1 MSDLPQ
7 PLPWHSE
14 LGIDPAIVA
23 QMNAYGAPPMA
34 QQLTGIG
41 PLDAPSMLPPMPAPA
56 PEVPIE
62 APGGAPP
69 PVAAAPPPA
78 LPLPVQSATP
88 EADGQA
94 RGKVIVRLDD
104 GQTELITP
112 EQAEGRAQQWDKL
125 RAGQAADQTKAQG
138 DVYKQQLGDDAAL
151 QTKQAADW
159 EVTKGDL
166 QRRQMRYDQDVDDL
180 AKHGTVDSEA
190 WWKSRSA
197 GRQFAAIFAAGAAGF
212 LQGTKGGSNTAIDAM
227 SKAIDQNISAQEAT
241 LSSKRATLGLEQ
253 QGIDN
258 VRQAGQAEW
267 EHVQAMRDAA
277 WKGVELKAKV
287 AMAGVNPAGVQAA
300 NLQQIVAGAQQQ
312 RQTIALD
319 VQQKRTQMAVEQH
332 TMKNEDAVTA
342 IARGHL
348 GLARQQ
354 AKDTHEDHIGTTA
367 DRTLKMGYVPD
378 PATGRPMP
386 DGSGGF
392 KRVPAVAAPAMTD
405 AQAKEHEE
413 AITAHRKN
421 NEELQV
427 GDVYAKQSPED
438 AAVGKPKQL
447 LKTRDVPTATALA
460 TQKAGLDQ
468 TAALVGRITQLRTKY
483 HGVASAMENSPEYRA
498 LKSDWA
504 SLKFAELK
512 SMPGGTRYTD
522 AIDHLLSEKTA
533 GGLDATAW
541 RDISAGL
548 KEGLRS
554 GTMAFNAAAATN
566 NSSGNEAE
574 PYEPPK
580 TEAEAAEER
589 SLGDNFKVI
598 TQGIPPDLAKDPAG
612 RKAEFQRKLDTLDA
626 MLTTQSP
633 PPVVLHLLQ
642 TQITSDE
649 SLKPKEK
656 DELLKSIGNYHG
668 GSSVGGLQGALDN
681 AAAVMGKP

>member
-378 PATGRPMP
+378 PATGREIP

-392 KRVPAVAAPAMTD
+392 KHLPAPPAGAPPSKAESEAKKEAALAD
-405 AQAKEHEE
+405 AAERDNGG
-413 AITAHRKN
+413 I
-421 NEELQV
+421 
-427 GDVYAKQSPED
+427 GDVFYADGTRVRAQNKED
-438 AAVGKPKQL
+438 AEKMS
-447 LKTRDVPTATALA
+447 
-460 TQKAGLDQ
+460 TQR
-468 TAALVGRITQLRTKY
+468 AALDSMAIIKGELEQARKKYNGVVGRF
-483 HGVASAMENSPEYRA
+483 VNSPEYREI
-498 LKSDWA
+498 KSRA
-504 SLKFAELK
+504 AGLTLNELK
-512 SMPGGTRYTD
+512 AAGFTRPTD
-522 AIDHLLSEKTA
+522 AIESLLSDRLF
-533 GGLDATAW
+533 GGLSPTAF
-541 RDISAGL
+541 RDSSSAL
-548 KEGLRS
+548 KAGFDDSVEQ
-554 GTMAFNAAAATN
+554 FNSTLQKYNKDGQKVAK
-566 NSSGNEAE
+566 
-574 PYEPPK
+574 YEPPEYK
-580 TEAEAAEER
+580 AELGKGFTPDEDVAVLEQPPRPDQRVGDGSAPSLAYGQQQQAAVKELVDNEATTQEHYRKAMMAVVKQVSDGTLPAEAGHA
-589 SLGDNFKVI
+589 LVGDLM
-598 TQGIPPDLAKDPAG
+598 QGMQRGAQRAKPPA
-612 RKAEFQRKLDTLDA
+612 
-626 MLTTQSP
+626 
-633 PPVVLHLLQ
+633 PVL
-642 TQITSDE
+642 
-649 SLKPKEK
+649 
-656 DELLKSIGNYHG
+656 
-668 GSSVGGLQGALDN
+668 GALSD
-681 AAAVMGKP
+681 